1 MTCPLLRQYEE
12 MAGPNISI
20 FRGYLEPFV
29 FALSL
34 FSLCVSFHADRSHP
48 PSYPLNRQL
57 IVHCYFISVYVIV
70 IFPLTHCYLLPTT
83 LPYDAILVCYDFI
96 QSIDK

>member
-1 MTCPLLRQYEE
+1 M
-12 MAGPNISI
+12 
-20 FRGYLEPFV
+20 EPEYI
-29 FALSL
+29 FALML
-34 FSLCVSFHADRSHP
+34 FSLHVSFHAADRSHP
-48 PSYPLNRQL
+48 PISYPLNRQL
-57 IVHCYFISVYVIV
+57 IVHCYFISTIYVIV